1 MCILAL
7 YKFVRGRILIHFWL
21 HVWNEP
27 TSTRSFL
34 MSNTRFFQT
43 FWIIGLFSNFLFDT
57 NLMSPYQLNH
67 YIFTTSP
74 TSKKVV
80 ENAKIRVFRLFNLE
94 LANYG
99 VFLRSFPW
107 LCQMSSISSEWEKRS
122 YVTWNRWF
130 KNSTWHVITNYEN
143 FFLSSVTLLLQT
155 PIWAAN

>member
-67 YIFTTSP
+67 YIFTTSS
-74 TSKKVV
+74 TSKQTPKKQRLECSDFLTLSWLIMVFSQIISLTLSNEFNFV
-80 ENAKIRVFRLFNLE
+80 RVGKGELCHMKSTIQKLNLTRD
-94 LANYG
+94 N
-99 VFLRSFPW
+99 
-107 LCQMSSISSEWEKRS
+107 
-122 YVTWNRWF
+122 
-130 KNSTWHVITNYEN
+130 NYEN